1 MKISEIW
8 GGNVLSLQKVLF
20 GYEDQ
25 PGKKFITSKSQYR
38 DHLLCGVQ
46 EQKNLAA
53 LICVKSN
60 KILYQQ
66 LSLSDDD
73 QMNY

>member
-8 GGNVLSLQKVLF
+8 GGNVLSLQEVLF

-25 PGKKFITSKSQYR
+25 PEKKIITFKSEYR
-38 DHLLCGVQ
+38 DHLCGVQ
-46 EQKNLAA
+46 EHQNLAA